1 MNANFDW
8 DSGVCACV
16 WGGNLIGL
24 SEETLKGFMGF
35 IQMRFEVNSSLSS
48 LKKKS
53 VSECTA
59 FKII

>member
-1 MNANFDW
+1 MLILIGTVGC
-8 DSGVCACV
+8 SYVCV
-16 WGGNLIGL
+16 GGNLIGL
-24 SEETLKGFMGF
+24 SGETLKGFMGF
-35 IQMRFEVNSSLSS
+35 IQMRFEVNGSLSS

>member
-1 MNANFDW
+1 MGA
-8 DSGVCACV
+8 VE
-16 WGGNLIGL
+16 LIGL

-35 IQMRFEVNSSLSS
+35 IQMRFEVNSSLSI
-48 LKKKS
+48 LAEKKKS